1 MSLQFGAFSIGTRKN
16 IFWSVLK
23 QFTSNLNN
31 STQSIIICFT
41 IGLDLDSLILVL
53 SFEIFLST
61 FVKIAD
67 FQEFEG
73 FADIFL
79 LAENFL

>member
-1 MSLQFGAFSIGTRKN
+1 MQFDAFTIRTRKN

-23 QFTSNLNN
+23 QFMSNLNN
-31 STQSIIICFT
+31 SAQSIIICFT
-41 IGLDLDSLILVL
+41 IGLDLDGLILVL

-67 FQEFEG
+67 FQDIEG
-73 FADIFL
+73 FTDIFL
-79 LAENFL
+79 LADNFL